1 MKKVIVITGPT
12 ASGKTNLSIKLA
24 KILNG
29 EIINGDSVQIFKELN
44 IGSAKIKDEEK
55 ENIKHHLFDVASVKD
70 EYTVYNYQKDFREA
84 IKKIETPIVV
94 GGSGLY
100 IKAALYDY
108 TFHKFKI
115 SNKEKTLLEKIK
127 FIKEKDPNLKI
138 DFNNDRRV
146 TSAYNL
152 LNSGIK
158 RSQINN
164 KNTPLYQIFTVYLNI
179 ERNLLKER
187 LTKRLDLMLDKGLI
201 NEVKNLP
208 IDHLN
213 IIGYKEIFE
222 YLNKKISL
230 EEAKEKIIRSSMKY
244 AKKQKT
250 WFLNQMKSNV
260 YDATDENL
268 LLKVKNDLMKFIEE

>member
-12 ASGKTNLSIKLA
+12 ASGKTSLSIKLA
-24 KILNG
+24 KFING

-44 IGSAKIKDEEK
+44 IGSAKIKEEEK
-55 ENIKHHLFDVASVKD
+55 ENIKHHLFDILSIKD
-70 EYTVYNYQKDFREA
+70 NYTVYNYQKDVRTL
-84 IKKIETPIVV
+84 IKNIKTPIIV

-108 TFHKFKI
+108 TFHHL
-115 SNKEKTLLEKIK
+115 NKPKNKSSHSEKIN

-138 DFNNDRRV
+138 DFNNERRV

-152 LNSGIK
+152 LKSGIK
-158 RSQINN
+158 RSGINN
-164 KNTPLYQIFTVYLNI
+164 KNTPLYQIFTVYLSI

-187 LTKRLDLMLDKGLI
+187 LIKRLDQMLEKGLI

-208 IDHLN
+208 VDNLN

-222 YLNKKISL
+222 YLNQKITL
-230 EEAKEKIIRSSMKY
+230 EEAKEKIVNSSMKY

-250 WFLNQMKSNV
+250 WFLNQMNSKV
-260 YDATDENL
+260 YDATDDNL
-268 LLKVKNDLMKFIEE
+268 FLKVKKDIMKFIEE